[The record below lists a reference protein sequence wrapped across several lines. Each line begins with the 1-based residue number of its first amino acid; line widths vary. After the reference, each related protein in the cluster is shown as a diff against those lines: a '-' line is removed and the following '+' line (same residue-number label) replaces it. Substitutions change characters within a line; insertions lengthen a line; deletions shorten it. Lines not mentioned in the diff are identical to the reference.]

1 MKKGLLVACLL
12 ILFASCKS
20 EFESI
25 RNSGDRELMLSKAF
39 EFYDKKEY
47 LKAQALFEVI
57 LPFYRGREQAED
69 IFYKYAYTYYYNGE
83 YITAAHYFKNFTS
96 SFYNSP
102 KREEMDFMAAY
113 SHYLMSPN
121 YRLDQT
127 YTKKAIEDFQLFA
140 NLYPNSQRLPQI
152 NDLIDEMREK
162 MEKKSFESAILYYNL
177 GQFKAAVQTFDN
189 VLKDY
194 PGSPRSEEARFL
206 KLKSSYILADNS
218 IYERKEERF
227 DETLKLYREFTK
239 RHPRSKWIKE
249 AQDIFNSSIKELQK
263 FGRV

>member
-1 MKKGLLVACLL
+1 MKQFPFYIIFIILLSA
-12 ILFASCKS
+12 CKS

-25 RNSGDRELMLSKAF
+25 RNSGDRELMLNKAL

-47 LKAQALFEVI
+47 AKAQALFEVI
-57 LPFYRGREQAED
+57 IPFYRGREQAED
-69 IFYKYAYTYYYNGE
+69 IFYKYAYTYYYGGE
-83 YITAAHYFKNFTS
+83 YITASHYFKNFAN

-102 KREEMDFMAAY
+102 HREEMEYMAAY

-127 YTKKAIEDFQLFA
+127 YTRKAIDEFQLFT
-140 NLYPNSQRLPQI
+140 NLYPNSDKIPLI
-152 NDLIDEMREK
+152 NNLIDEMREK
-162 MEKKSFESAILYYNL
+162 LERKAFESAILYYNL
-177 GQFKAAVQTFDN
+177 GHYRAAVQTFDN
-189 VLKDY
+189 VLQDY

-206 KLKSSYILADNS
+206 KLKSSYILAENS

-227 DETLKLYREFTK
+227 DETLKFYSEFIK
-239 RHPRSKWIKE
+239 RHPRSRWMKE
-249 AQDIFNSSIKELQK
+249 ARDIYNSSVKELQK